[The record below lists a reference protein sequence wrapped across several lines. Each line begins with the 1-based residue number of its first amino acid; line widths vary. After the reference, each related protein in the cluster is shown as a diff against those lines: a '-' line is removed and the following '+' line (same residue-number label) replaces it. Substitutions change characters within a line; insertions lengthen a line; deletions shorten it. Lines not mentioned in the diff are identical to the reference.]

1 MSLTLLVSQ
10 EKWQEFDQA
19 WIDLIKSA
27 GPVDDLI
34 AALRLVG
41 EKKRLAR
48 CLPSVKEHAAKLASG
63 GRAAD
68 AARLLGT
75 AVQGGAAPG
84 EILPTLVE
92 HATAAWGS
100 EAWWP
105 KYVEISGLSTDNADG
120 RRAWAYFERLITF
133 QKGRLIYH
141 GGGWGVGEIEELAH
155 DTAEVLVRFQNGRRD
170 RFPLAAAVD
179 IFEPLPED
187 DLRARHF
194 RDPDSLRK
202 AVRTDPLDVLKAV
215 LVRHQGRASNV
226 GIKNALMQIGI
237 DGSSFSGW
245 WRRARKLAETSPWFK
260 VLGTPA
266 KGEIQL
272 LHAASDPVQDM
283 RQQMLNLPTLN
294 HVLTRVRDQLV
305 SAKDPGMRAVLLE
318 ALETRVREAKI
329 TNPTALASWMLLR
342 DERKEPQA
350 ELSELLRSVAAEP
363 PPRDATKPPP
373 LWALFHTLQGAREQE
388 RCVQALQDLY
398 GEDWKH
404 EGLRNLQHAPGGMAR
419 PLVEALF
426 AGGVREEL
434 TQHYRE
440 LLARPMRAPDVL
452 IALARLAEAGKLPG
466 DFGTPSLRAQAFLSL
481 AAYLFVN
488 RRQDAGLMKTQTRLS
503 EFLTK
508 GKEPLIERLLVGAD
522 NGTLASLQ
530 RTLQR
535 GMDEEI
541 ESVMTDV
548 FARVVQTGPG
558 AKTKVKH
565 FWDDGRIWSTKRGL
579 EKRRAEMRH
588 LMEVKLPA
596 NTDAIGKA
604 AAMGDLSEN
613 SEWEAAIEEQR
624 TLTGRASEMEQEL
637 RNVELIE
644 GAILPENVVSPGT
657 TVRYRENGKTADQ
670 EITIL
675 GPWDTDLGDHV
686 VSYRAPLA
694 EGLLGHSPGEEVQIE
709 LPAGPITVK
718 ILSVRT
724 LHFD

>member
-27 GPVDDLI
+27 GPVEDLI

-48 CLPSVKEHAAKLASG
+48 SLPSVKEHAAKLNSD
-63 GRAAD
+63 GRSAD

-84 EILPTLVE
+84 EILPALVE
-92 HATAAWGS
+92 YATAAWGK
-100 EAWWP
+100 ELWWP
-105 KYVEISGLSTDNADG
+105 KYVEISGLSTSNSDG
-120 RRAWAYFERLITF
+120 RRAWASFERLITF

-155 DTAEVLVRFQNGRRD
+155 DTAEVAVRFQNGRRD
-170 RFPLAAAVD
+170 RFPLAAAME
-179 IFEPLPED
+179 IFEPLPEE

-194 RDPDSLRK
+194 SDPDALRK

-260 VLGTPA
+260 VMGSPT

-283 RQQMLNLPTLN
+283 RQLMLNLPTLN

-305 SAKDPGMRAVLLE
+305 GAKEPEMRAVLLE
-318 ALETRVREAKI
+318 ALETRVREAKTSHPI
-329 TNPTALASWMLLR
+329 ALAAWMLLR
-342 DERKEPQA
+342 DERGEPQPV
-350 ELSELLRSVAAEP
+350 LLEFLRGVAAQEP
-363 PPRDATKPPP
+363 PKDPAKAPP
-373 LWALFHTLQGAREQE
+373 LWALFASLQGAREQE
-388 RCVQALQDLY
+388 RGVQALQDLY

-419 PLVEALF
+419 PLVEALY
-426 AGGVREEL
+426 AGGLKEEL

-440 LLARPMRAPDVL
+440 LIARPMRAPDVL
-452 IALARLAEAGKLPG
+452 IALARLGEAGKLPG
-466 DFGTPSLRAQAFLSL
+466 DFGTPSARAQAFLSL
-481 AAYLFVN
+481 AAYLYVN
-488 RRQDAGLMKTQTRLS
+488 RRQDAGLLRTQTRLS

-535 GMDEEI
+535 GVDEEI
-541 ESVMTDV
+541 ENAMTDV
-548 FARVVQTGPG
+548 FARVVPIAGS
-558 AKTKVKH
+558 AKAKVKH
-565 FWDDGRIWSTKRGL
+565 FWDDGRIWSTKLGL

-588 LMEVKLPA
+588 LMEVKIPA

-613 SEWEAAIEEQR
+613 SEWEAAIEDQR
-624 TLTGRASEMEQEL
+624 NLTTRASEMEIEL

-675 GPWDTDLGDHV
+675 GPWDTDQGDHV

-694 EGLLGHSPGEEVQIE
+694 EGLLGHSPGEEVVIT

-718 ILSVRT
+718 ILSVKT

>member
-19 WIDLIKSA
+19 WIDLIQSA
-27 GPVDDLI
+27 GPVEDLI

-48 CLPSVKEHAAKLASG
+48 CLPSVKEHAAKLAQD
-63 GRAAD
+63 GRPAE

-75 AVQGGAAPG
+75 AIQGGAAPG
-84 EILPTLVE
+84 EILPSLLE
-92 HATAAWGS
+92 HATAAWGTQ
-100 EAWWP
+100 AWWAR
-105 KYVEISGLSTDNADG
+105 YVEISGLSTSNSDG

-133 QKGRLIYH
+133 QKGRLVYH

-155 DTAEVLVRFQNGRRD
+155 DAAEVVVRFQNNRRD
-170 RFPLAAAVD
+170 RFPLSAAMD
-179 IFEPLPED
+179 IFEPLPEE

-194 RDPDSLRK
+194 RDPDLLRK

-245 WRRARKLAETSPWFK
+245 WRRARKLAETSEWFK
-260 VLGTPA
+260 VIGSPV

-272 LHAASDPVQDM
+272 LHAASDPAQDM
-283 RQQMLNLPTLN
+283 RTQMLNLPTLN
-294 HVLTRVRDQLV
+294 HVLTRVRDQLAG
-305 SAKDPGMRAVLLE
+305 AKDEKMRAVLLE
-318 ALETRVREAKI
+318 ALELRVREAKPSH
-329 TNPTALASWMLLR
+329 PTALAAWMLLR
-342 DERKEPQA
+342 DERKAPQ
-350 ELSELLRSVAAEP
+350 EELLSFLRTVAAEKP
-363 PPRDATKPPP
+363 PSDPTKPPA
-373 LWALFHTLQGAREQE
+373 LWALFHSLQGAREQE

-426 AGGVREEL
+426 AEGLGKEL
-434 TQHYRE
+434 TAHYRE

-452 IALARLAEAGKLPG
+452 VALARLGEAGKLPG
-466 DFGTPSLRAQAFLSL
+466 EIGTPLSRAQSYLSL
-481 AAYLFVN
+481 AAYLYVN
-488 RRQDAGLMKTQTRLS
+488 RRQDAGLMRAQTRLS

-508 GKEPLIERLLVGAD
+508 GKQPLIERLLADAD
-522 NGTLASLQ
+522 NATLSSLR

-541 ESVMTDV
+541 DAVMTDV
-548 FARVVQTGPG
+548 FARVVLTGVE
-558 AKTKVKH
+558 AEAKVKH
-565 FWDDGRIWSTKRGL
+565 FWDDGRIWSTKTGL
-579 EKRRAEMRH
+579 EKRRAEMRQ
-588 LMEVKLPA
+588 LMEVKIPA

-624 TLTGRASEMEQEL
+624 TLTSRASEMELEL
-637 RNVELIE
+637 RNVDLIE
-644 GAILPENVVSPGT
+644 GAILHEGIVSPGT
-657 TVRYRENGKTADQ
+657 TVRYRQSGTQTDQ

-675 GPWDTDLGDHV
+675 GPWDTDQGDHV

-694 EGLLGHSPGEEVQIE
+694 AGLLGHRAGETVQIA

-718 ILSVRT
+718 ISTVST

>member
-19 WIDLIKSA
+19 WSELQKSLGPVEDLI
-27 GPVDDLI
+27 G
-34 AALRLVG
+34 ALRLLG
-41 EKKRLAR
+41 EKKRIAR
-48 CLPSVKEHAAKLASG
+48 SLPTVKEHAAKLG
-63 GRAAD
+63 HDGRPAD

-75 AVQGGAAPG
+75 AVQGGAPPG
-84 EILPTLVE
+84 EILPQLVE
-92 HATAAWGS
+92 HATAAWS
-100 EAWWP
+100 KESWWP
-105 KYVEISGLSTDNADG
+105 KYVEISGLSADNADG
-120 RRAWAYFERLITF
+120 RRAWASFERLITF

-141 GGGWGVGEIEELAH
+141 DGGWGVGEIEELAS
-155 DTAEVLVRFQNGRRD
+155 DTGEVLVRFQSGRRD
-170 RFPLAAAVD
+170 RFPLVAAME
-179 IFEPLPED
+179 IFEPLPEE

-194 RDPDSLRK
+194 RDPDALRK
-202 AVRTDPLDVLKAV
+202 AVRTDPLDVLKAI

-245 WRRARKLAETSPWFK
+245 WRRARKLAETSEWFK

-272 LHAASDPVQDM
+272 LHAASDPVEDM
-283 RQQMLNLPTLN
+283 RRQMLNLPTLN
-294 HVLTRVRDQLV
+294 QVLTRVRDQLAG
-305 SAKDPGMRAVLLE
+305 AKDPGMRAVLLE
-318 ALETRVREAKI
+318 TLEVRVREAKPS
-329 TNPTALASWMLLR
+329 NPTALASWMLLR
-342 DERKEPQA
+342 EERKQPIE
-350 ELSELLRSVAAEP
+350 ELLAFLRTVAALP
-363 PPRDATKPPP
+363 PPSDSTKPPA
-373 LWALFHTLQGAREQE
+373 LWALFATLPGARDQE
-388 RCVQALQDLY
+388 HCVQALQDLY
-398 GEDWKH
+398 GEDWAH
-404 EGLRNLQHAPGGMAR
+404 EGVRNLQHAPGGMAR
-419 PLVEALF
+419 ALVEALYA
-426 AGGVREEL
+426 AGKKEEL
-434 TQHYRE
+434 AQHYRE
-440 LLARPMRAPDVL
+440 LLGRPMRAPDVL
-452 IALARLAEAGKLPG
+452 IALARLGEAGKLPG
-466 DFGTPSLRAQAFLSL
+466 EIGTPQHRAQAFLSL
-481 AAYLFVN
+481 ATYLFVN
-488 RRQDAGLMKTQTRLS
+488 RRQDAGLLRAQGRLS

-522 NGTLASLQ
+522 NNTLQSLQ

-535 GMDEEI
+535 GVDEEI
-541 ESVMTDV
+541 EAVMTDV
-548 FARVVQTGPG
+548 FARVIPTDAASKPV
-558 AKTKVKH
+558 VRH
-565 FWDDGRIWSTKRGL
+565 FWMDGRIWSTKTGL
-579 EKRRAEMRH
+579 ERRRAEFRQ
-588 LMEVKLPA
+588 LMEVKIPA

-624 TLTGRASEMEQEL
+624 NLTSRASEMEQEL

-675 GPWDTDLGDHV
+675 GPWDTDQGDHA

-694 EGLLGHSPGEEVQIE
+694 EGLLGHNPGEEVQIA

-718 ILSVRT
+718 ILSVKT

>member
-19 WIDLIKSA
+19 WTDLVKSS
-27 GPVDDLI
+27 GPVEDLI

-48 CLPSVKEHAAKLASG
+48 CLPTVKEHAAKLAAD
-63 GRAAD
+63 GRPAE

-75 AVQGGAAPG
+75 AIQGGAAPG

-92 HATAAWGS
+92 HATAAWS
-100 EAWWP
+100 KEAWWP

-155 DTAEVLVRFQNGRRD
+155 DAAETVVRFQSGRRD

-179 IFEPLPED
+179 IFEPLPEE

-194 RDPDSLRK
+194 RDPDALRK

-245 WRRARKLAETSPWFK
+245 WRRARKLAETSEWFK
-260 VLGTPA
+260 VIGSPV

-283 RQQMLNLPTLN
+283 RQQILNLPTLN
-294 HVLTRVRDQLV
+294 HVLTRVRDQLAG
-305 SAKDPGMRAVLLE
+305 AKEPAMRAVLLE
-318 ALETRVREAKI
+318 ALELRVREAKTSHPI
-329 TNPTALASWMLLR
+329 ALAAWMLLR
-342 DERKEPQA
+342 DERKEPQ
-350 ELSELLRSVAAEP
+350 EVLLEHLRAVAAEP
-363 PPRDATKPPP
+363 PPSDPTKAPA
-373 LWALFHTLQGAREQE
+373 LWALFGSLQGAREQE

-398 GEDWKH
+398 GDDWTH
-404 EGLRNLQHAPGGMAR
+404 EALRNLQHAPGGMAR

-426 AGGVREEL
+426 AKGKKEEL
-434 TQHYRE
+434 AQHYRD
-440 LLARPMRAPDVL
+440 LLARPMRSPDVL
-452 IALARLAEAGKLPG
+452 VALARLGEAGKLPG
-466 DFGTPSLRAQAFLSL
+466 DLGTPLSRAQSFLSL
-481 AAYLFVN
+481 AAYLHVN
-488 RRQDAGLMKTQTRLS
+488 RRQDAGLLRAQTRLS

-508 GKEPLIERLLVGAD
+508 GKEPLIERLLEGAD
-522 NGTLASLQ
+522 NTTLASLQ
-530 RTLQR
+530 RTVQR
-535 GMDEEI
+535 GVDEDLD
-541 ESVMTDV
+541 SVLTDV
-548 FARVVQTGPG
+548 FLRVVPVAGS
-558 AKTKVKH
+558 AKAKVKH
-565 FWDDGRIWSTKRGL
+565 FWDDGRIWSTKAGL
-579 EKRRAEMRH
+579 EKRRAELRH
-588 LMEVKLPA
+588 LMEVKIPA
-596 NTDAIGKA
+596 NTEAIGKA

-613 SEWEAAIEEQR
+613 SEWEAAIEDQR
-624 TLTGRASEMEQEL
+624 NLTSRASEMEQEL

-644 GAILPENVVSPGT
+644 GAILLENVVSPGT

-675 GPWDTDLGDHV
+675 GPWDTDAGDHV

-694 EGLLGHSPGEEVQIE
+694 EGLLGHSPGEEVVIT

>member
-19 WIDLIKSA
+19 WSELMQSA
-27 GPVDDLI
+27 GPVEDLI
-34 AALRLVG
+34 TALRLVG

-48 CLPSVKEHAAKLASG
+48 CLPSVKEHAAKLASD
-63 GRAAD
+63 GRPAD

-75 AVQGGAAPG
+75 AIQGGVAPG
-84 EILPTLVE
+84 EILPSLLE
-92 HATAAWGS
+92 HATAAWGTQL
-100 EAWWP
+100 WWT
-105 KYVEISGLSTDNADG
+105 KYVEISGLSTSNSDG

-133 QKGRLIYH
+133 QKGRLVYH
-141 GGGWGVGEIEELAH
+141 GGGWGVGEIEELAL
-155 DTAEVLVRFQNGRRD
+155 DAAEVVVRFQNQRRD
-170 RFPLAAAVD
+170 RFPLTAAMD
-179 IFEPLPED
+179 IFEPLPEE

-194 RDPDSLRK
+194 RDPEALRK

-245 WRRARKLAETSPWFK
+245 WRRARKLAETSEWFK
-260 VLGTPA
+260 VLGTPV

-272 LHAASDPVQDM
+272 LHAASDPAQDM
-283 RQQMLNLPTLN
+283 RQQILNLPTLN
-294 HVLTRVRDQLV
+294 HVLTRVRDQL
-305 SAKDPGMRAVLLE
+305 AGTKDERMRSVLLE
-318 ALETRVREAKI
+318 ALELRVREAKAS
-329 TNPTALASWMLLR
+329 NPIALAAWMLLR
-342 DERKEPQA
+342 DERKQPQP
-350 ELSELLRSVAAEP
+350 ELLTLLKAAAAEP
-363 PPRDATKPPP
+363 PPSDPTKLPT
-373 LWALFHTLQGAREQE
+373 LWALFHKLQGAREQE

-398 GEDWKH
+398 GEDWVH

-419 PLVEALF
+419 PLVEALYA
-426 AGGVREEL
+426 AGKKSEL

-452 IALARLAEAGKLPG
+452 VALARLGETGKLPG
-466 DFGTPSLRAQAFLSL
+466 DFGTPLSRAQSFLSL
-481 AAYLFVN
+481 AAFLYVN
-488 RRQDAGLMKTQTRLS
+488 RRQDAGLLRSQTRLS

-508 GKEPLIERLLVGAD
+508 GKEPLIERLLEGAD
-522 NGTLASLQ
+522 DASLSSLQ

-541 ESVMTDV
+541 EAALTDV
-548 FARVVQTGPG
+548 FARVVPTGPDAG
-558 AKTKVKH
+558 SKARH
-565 FWDDGRIWSTKRGL
+565 FWDDGRIWSTQAGL
-579 EKRRAEMRH
+579 ERRRAEFRH
-588 LMEVKLPA
+588 LMEVKIPA
-596 NTDAIGKA
+596 NTEAIGKA

-624 TLTGRASEMEQEL
+624 TLTTRASEMEVEL
-637 RNVELIE
+637 RNVDLIE
-644 GAILPENVVSPGT
+644 GAILAEGVVSPGT
-657 TVRYRENGKTADQ
+657 TVRYRESGKTVDQ

-675 GPWDTDLGDHV
+675 GPWDTESGDHV

-694 EGLLGHSPGEEVQIE
+694 AGLLGHRSGESVQIA

-718 ILSVRT
+718 ISAVDT